1 MEETAVRNTGVIA
14 RGITTPIFRQGDD
27 IVNQICASLIEA
39 AESECFTLGDGDI
52 VAVTEA
58 VVGRVQGNYASLAQ
72 ISEDVRNKLGGGALG
87 IVFPILSRNRFANVL
102 VGIAG
107 GCDKL
112 YIQLSYPCDEVGN
125 KLVDLS
131 VCDEKGVNPYS
142 DSFTER
148 QFRDIFGMETVHGFT
163 GVDYIEHYKEL
174 AGNCEII
181 FSNDPRYILNFTDA
195 VLCCDIHTRR
205 RTQSIIQKAGAMLCL
220 CLDDLLSESVDGSG
234 YSEYGLLGSNKATAD
249 TVKLFPRDTGKFVL
263 DLQAEL
269 RKRTGATL
277 EVMVYGDGCFKDP
290 VGGIWELAD
299 PVVSPAF
306 TSGLAGTPNELKIKY
321 IADNDYANLSGEAL
335 NESIR
340 ERIKSKQSNLVGNM
354 VSEGTTPRRIHD
366 LVGSLCDL
374 VSGSG
379 DRGTPIV
386 LVQNYFKNYASE

>member
-1 MEETAVRNTGVIA
+1 MLNTGVIA
-14 RGITTPIFRQGDD
+14 RGIVTPIFRQGDD
-27 IVNQICASLIEA
+27 IIDQICKSLLEA
-39 AESECFTLGDGDI
+39 AQSGGFALGDGDI
-52 VAVTEA
+52 VGVTEA

-72 ISEDVRNKLGGGALG
+72 ISKDVRAKFGGGSLG
-87 IVFPILSRNRFANVL
+87 IVFPILSRNRFSNIL
-102 VGIAG
+102 LGLAG
-107 GCDKL
+107 GCEKL

-131 VCDEKGVNPYS
+131 VCDEKGANPYS
-142 DSFTER
+142 DSFTEPE
-148 QFRDIFGMETVHGFT
+148 FRAIFGMETVHSFT
-163 GVDYIEHYKEL
+163 GVDYIEYYKKL
-174 AGNCEII
+174 AGNCEIV
-181 FSNDPRYILNFTDA
+181 FSNDPRYILKYTDN

-205 RTQSIIQKAGAMLCL
+205 RTQSLIMKAGARRCL
-220 CLDDLLSESVDGSG
+220 CLDDILNEPVDGSG
-234 YSEYGLLGSNKATAD
+234 YSEYGLLGSNKATGD
-249 TVKLFPRDTGKFVL
+249 SVKLFPRDTRAFVT

-269 RKRTGATL
+269 RERTGATL

-306 TSGLAGTPNELKIKY
+306 TDGLSGTPNELKIKF
-321 IADNDYANLSGEAL
+321 IADNDFADLSGEAL
-335 NESIR
+335 TDSIR
-340 ERIKSKQSNLVGNM
+340 ERIKNKQGSLVGNM
-354 VSEGTTPRRIHD
+354 ASEGTTPRRLHD

>member
-1 MEETAVRNTGVIA
+1 MLSTGVIA
-14 RGITTPIFRQGDD
+14 RGIVTPIFRQGDD
-27 IVNQICASLIEA
+27 IIGQICKSLMEA
-39 AESECFTLGDGDI
+39 AESEGFKLGDGDI
-52 VAVTEA
+52 IGVTEA

-72 ISEDVRNKLGGGALG
+72 ISKDVRAKFGGGALG

-102 VGIAG
+102 RGIAA

-131 VCDEKGVNPYS
+131 VCDEKGANPYS
-142 DSFTER
+142 DSFTEA
-148 QFRDIFGMETVHGFT
+148 QFRAIFGMETVHSFT
-163 GVDYIEHYKEL
+163 GVDYIEYYKGL

-181 FSNDPRYILNFTDA
+181 FSNDPRYILKYTKN

-205 RTQSIIQKAGAMLCL
+205 RTQSLIAGAGAQRCL
-220 CLDDLLSESVDGSG
+220 CLDDILNEPVDGSG
-234 YSEYGLLGSNKATAD
+234 YSEYGLLGSNKATENS
-249 TVKLFPRDTGKFVL
+249 VKLFPRDTKEFVMN
-263 DLQAEL
+263 LQAEL
-269 RKRTGATL
+269 RSRTGVTP

-306 TSGLAGTPNELKIKY
+306 TDGLSGTPNELKIKF
-321 IADNDYANLSGEAL
+321 IADNDFADLSGDAL
-335 NESIR
+335 TDSIR
-340 ERIKSKQSNLVGNM
+340 ERIKNKKGSLVGNM
-354 VSEGTTPRRIHD
+354 ASEGTTPRRVHD